1 MRARTAYPFH
11 FQSAVN
17 DCAIACVQAVAE
29 HYGMHLSI
37 DELRRRLGSD
47 PKRGIAVGQFA
58 AGLGNYFAV
67 QTGKQP
73 HGRVDP
79 TCLPFIGYLP
89 DQRHFVVVWSIDRR
103 GRLLIGDPSQ
113 GLVKMSI
120 ERFSEQWSG
129 ITVVLRPAGELA
141 IDSVAVSNTQSGW
154 QFIRSLFSDDPGLF
168 VALAVPATV
177 LGLVNT
183 IFSVIFPYYLTRFP
197 QVIWLAAGYSL
208 LILLISN
215 TVTWI
220 SAWLKRRFG
229 LLIGERLSGFAERL
243 DQRFYTSGD
252 LYTRYQDID
261 SIVEIVTQLSR
272 DLPYAAMIFL
282 GAVSYMI
289 YVNWLLTVVVLT
301 VVALLLLA
309 ITPFL
314 SRAREYVY
322 EIRLR
327 LARMNNDVHRFVE
340 EGGKVPGRSWAGVLA
355 ARYRQTLWRLPVSAL
370 LGQTATLGLLAVIA
384 FAHAQSAASFGYARL
399 MSLIAIMNYLTSA
412 GTGLYGHYVDWQLA
426 QPSVRRLQ
434 DFMELKVEEAVAV

>member
-1 MRARTAYPFH
+1 MLARTTYPFH

-17 DCAIACVQAVAE
+17 DCAIACVQAIAE

-37 DELRRRLGSD
+37 DDLRRRLGSD
-47 PKRGIAVGQFA
+47 PKRGPAVGQFA

-67 QTGKQP
+67 QTGKQAR
-73 HGRVDP
+73 GQVDAG
-79 TCLPFIGYLP
+79 CLPFIAYLP
-89 DQRHFVVVWSIDRR
+89 EQRHFVVVWTIDRR

-120 ERFSEQWSG
+120 ERFCEQWRG
-129 ITVVLRPAGELA
+129 ITVVLRPAGEPA
-141 IDSVAVSNTQSGW
+141 TDSVAVSSTQSGG

-168 VALAVPATV
+168 VVLALPATV

-215 TVTWI
+215 TVTWM
-220 SAWLKRRFG
+220 SASLKRRFG

-272 DLPYAAMIFL
+272 DLPYAVVVFL
-282 GAVSYMI
+282 GAFAYMV
-289 YVNWLLTVVVLT
+289 YVNWLLTVVVLAI
-301 VVALLLLA
+301 VALLLLA

-327 LARMNNDVHRFVE
+327 LARMNNEVHRFVE
-340 EGGKVPGRSWAGVLA
+340 EGGTEPGRSWAGVVA
-355 ARYRQTLWRLPVSAL
+355 ARYRQTLWRMPVSAL
-370 LGQTATLGLLAVIA
+370 LGQTSTLGLLAVIA
-384 FAHAQSAASFGYARL
+384 FAHAQSAAFTDYARL

-412 GTGLYGHYVDWQLA
+412 GTRLYGHYVDWQLA

-434 DFMELKVEEAVAV
+434 DFMESKAGQAVAA